1 VRVFP
6 LLLVLLLLSSTL
18 AGCFDNDPPAECDGV
33 DEGFV
38 VSELVSDVNRM
49 TTANVRMGDLDGD
62 GRLDILSTQ
71 PLNGWVSWTRC
82 DTDGCTEEIL
92 SVGLTAPVRTQVVDF
107 DQDGSNDLL
116 VADIGILPPS
126 DDLAGSVVLLRRDA
140 EGNFS
145 NETLHSGIG
154 RVACAEAA
162 DLDGDG
168 DLDIVV
174 CEFGN
179 LNGSVLWLEQEENGS
194 FSPHEIDAR
203 PGAIHAFPF
212 DADDDGDLDLAVS
225 LSQLSEEVNLYRND
239 GEGNFTLETLMKSDN
254 TWFGMSGLEVYDLDG
269 DGDDDIIYTNGDTL
283 DMDLPEEQYPH
294 DVHGAAWLENDGT
307 GQFTQ
312 HELARVWGAYTA
324 KPFDA
329 DGDGDI
335 DLVIGT
341 LQFDLVYPGVH
352 QIDLVLLENV
362 GDLTFVRH
370 DLRNSQRYMITFD
383 VGDIDGDGEAD
394 LVGGSH
400 TMGNAGNA
408 HRLVELSWQP
418 ELVWCE

>member
-1 VRVFP
+1 MRVFP
-6 LLLVLLLLSSTL
+6 LLLVLVLLSSSL

-38 VSELVSDVNRM
+38 VRELIPDPDEM

-71 PLNGWVSWTRC
+71 PLDGWVSWTRC
-82 DTDGCTEEIL
+82 DADGCTEERL
-92 SVGLTAPVRTQVVDF
+92 SEGLTAPVRAQVVDL

-126 DDLAGSVVLLRRDA
+126 DDLAGRVVLLRRDA

-145 NETLHSGIG
+145 SETLHSGIG

-179 LNGSVLWLEQEENGS
+179 LNGSVLWLEQEDNGS

-212 DADDDGDLDLAVS
+212 DADGDGDLDLAVS

-239 GEGNFTLETLMKSDN
+239 GEGNFTLETLVKSDN
-254 TWFGMSGLEVYDLDG
+254 TWFGMSGLEVSDLDG
-269 DGDDDIIYTNGDTL
+269 DGDDDITL
-283 DMDLPEEQYPH
+283 T
-294 DVHGAAWLENDGT
+294 GT
-307 GQFTQ
+307 EMMTSSTPM
-312 HELARVWGAYTA
+312 E
-324 KPFDA
+324 
-329 DGDGDI
+329 
-335 DLVIGT
+335 T
-341 LQFDLVYPGVH
+341 L
-352 QIDLVLLENV
+352 
-362 GDLTFVRH
+362 LTWT
-370 DLRNSQRYMITFD
+370 SQRSSTRMMRTEQH
-383 VGDIDGDGEAD
+383 GWRTTAQA
-394 LVGGSH
+394 SSRS
-400 TMGNAGNA
+400 TN
-408 HRLVELSWQP
+408 
-418 ELVWCE
+418 